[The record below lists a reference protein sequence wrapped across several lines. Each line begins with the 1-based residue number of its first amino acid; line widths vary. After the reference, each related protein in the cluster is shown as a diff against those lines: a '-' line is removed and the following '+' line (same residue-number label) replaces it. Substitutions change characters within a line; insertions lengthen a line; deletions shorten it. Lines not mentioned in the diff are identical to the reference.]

1 MSDVVV
7 VESPAKA
14 KTINRYLG
22 GGFTVLASL
31 GHVRDLPPKDGSVR
45 PEQDFAM
52 DWQSDQRGEKQVS
65 AIAKALKGA
74 STLYLAT
81 DPDREGE
88 AISWHVKAMLADRHA
103 LKGIKVRRITFNE
116 ITRSAVRAAM
126 AAPRDLDQPLIEA
139 YLARRALDYL
149 VGFTLS
155 PVLWRKL
162 PGSRSAGRV
171 QSVALRLICDREAE
185 IEAFRAREYWTV
197 EADFTTPAG
206 APFTARLTHLEG
218 KKLEQFD
225 LPNEAIAMRAKQ
237 RVEAGRFTVGSVEK
251 RRVKRHP
258 YAPFTTST
266 LQQEASRKL
275 GFGAQQTMRLAQQ
288 LYEGVELDG
297 ETTGL
302 ITYMRTDGV
311 QMAQEAIAAIREH
324 VGGSYGS
331 NYLPPAPRVYQ
342 SKIKNAQEAH
352 EAIRPT
358 DVERT
363 PDSMARFLSNDQRR
377 LYELIWKRAVASQMQ
392 SAELD
397 QVTVDVT
404 DGKGTTLRATGS
416 IVAFDGFLKLY
427 REDTDDAA
435 EEDDSRMLPPMA
447 ERDPLKRG
455 DVTAAQH
462 FTQPPPRYSEA
473 SLVKKM
479 EELGIGRPS
488 TYASILSVLQDRK
501 YVRLDKRRF
510 IPEDRGRLVT
520 AFLISFFEHYV
531 DTGFTASME
540 EKLDEIAGGDIE
552 WRTMLHAFWDE
563 FSRAVDQTKDLKI
576 SDVIAALDED
586 LGPHFFPAR
595 EDGTDPRLCTA
606 CGTGRLGLKLG
617 RYGSFIGCSN
627 YPTCQYTR
635 RLAIENGED
644 QGETLKEGMRVLGQH
659 PDTGEEITVRRGPY
673 GLYVQQ
679 GENGDAKDKGKNKV
693 KPRRTSL
700 PRGMDGDQIT
710 LEQAMGLLGL
720 PRLIGMHPETREAI
734 QAGIGRFGPYVRMG
748 AIYGSLDRD
757 DDVLAIG
764 INRAVDLIAR
774 KMASV
779 RNVGTHPGDK
789 EPISVRKG
797 RFGPYVQHGK
807 TVANLPRGV
816 MMEDVTLEQ
825 AVALLAEKGKQLRPR
840 GAAGRRGRGGAA
852 AKQAA
857 PEAAVPAPRESA
869 PAKRKAAPAKRR
881 AAKPK
886 AKRAAPKAPAKRA
899 TAAKAPA
906 ANTKSAARPGKA
918 PTPKRSAR

>member
-22 GGFTVLASL
+22 GGYTVLASL

-52 DWQSDQRGEKQVS
+52 DWQSDARGEKQVG

-88 AISWHVKAMLADRHA
+88 AISWHVKAMLTDRKA
-103 LKGIKVRRITFNE
+103 LKGVNVRRISFNE
-116 ITRSAVRAAM
+116 ITRTAVRYAIAH
-126 AAPRDLDQPLIEA
+126 PRDLDQPLIEA

-197 EADFTTPAG
+197 EADFLTPAN
-206 APFTARLTHLEG
+206 APFTARLTHFEG
-218 KKLEQFD
+218 KRLEQFD
-225 LPNEAIAMRAKQ
+225 LSNEQLAMRAKAA
-237 RVEAGRFTVGSVEK
+237 VEAGRFTVGSVEK
-251 RRVKRHP
+251 KRVKRNP
-258 YAPFTTST
+258 PPPFTTST

-288 LYEGVELDG
+288 LYEGVDIGG
-297 ETTGL
+297 ETTGF

-311 QMAQEAIAAIREH
+311 QMAGEAVAAIREH
-324 VGGSYGS
+324 VLGAYGAD
-331 NYLPPAPRVYQ
+331 YVPGAPREYQ
-342 SKIKNAQEAH
+342 SRIKNAQEAH

-358 DVERT
+358 DVART
-363 PDSMARFLSNDQRR
+363 PDSVAGYLNPDQRR
-377 LYELIWKRAVASQMQ
+377 LYELVWKRAVASQMQ

-397 QVTVDVT
+397 QVSVEIT
-404 DGKGTTLRATGS
+404 DGKGLRLRATGS
-416 IVAFDGFLKLY
+416 VVAFDGFLKLY
-427 REDTDDAA
+427 REDQDDAA
-435 EEDDSRMLPPMA
+435 EEDEGRMLPPMA
-447 ERDPLKRG
+447 ERDPLKLG
-455 DVTAAQH
+455 TVNALQH

-501 YVRLDKRRF
+501 YVRQEKRRF

-520 AFLISFFEHYV
+520 AFLVSFFEHYV
-531 DTGFTASME
+531 DTGFTAQME
-540 EKLDEIAGGDIE
+540 EQLDDISAGQAD
-552 WRTMLHAFWDE
+552 WRAMMRAFWE
-563 FSRAVDQTKDLKI
+563 GFSHAVDQTKDLKI
-576 SDVIAALDED
+576 SDVIAALDAD
-586 LGPHFFPAR
+586 LGPHFFPPR
-595 EDGTDPRLCTA
+595 EDGTDPRACQA
-606 CGTGRLGLKLG
+606 CGNGRLGLKLG

-627 YPTCQYTR
+627 YPACQYTR
-635 RLAIENGED
+635 RLAIETGDD
-644 QGETLKEGMRVLGQH
+644 QGETLKEGMRVLGPH
-659 PDTGEEITVRRGPY
+659 PETGEEITVRRGPY

-679 GENGDAKDKGKNKV
+679 GETSEDKNAKKKA
-693 KPRRTSL
+693 KPKRTSL
-700 PRGMDGDQIT
+700 PRGVDGEQIT
-710 LEQAMGLLGL
+710 LEQAIGLLSL
-720 PRLIGMHPETREAI
+720 PRAIGTHPESGETIE
-734 QAGIGRFGPYVRMG
+734 AGIGRFGPYVRMG

-757 DDVLAIG
+757 DDVLNIG
-764 INRAVDLIAR
+764 LNRGVDLIAR

-779 RNVGTHPGDK
+779 RTIGTHPGDK
-789 EPISVRKG
+789 ELIAVRKG

-816 MMEDVTLEQ
+816 LMEEITLEQ

-840 GAAGRRGRGGAA
+840 GAAGRRGRGAAA
-852 AKQAA
+852 AK
-857 PEAAVPAPRESA
+857 PAPVAQPPAEKA
-869 PAKRKAAPAKRR
+869 PAKAKATPAKRR
-881 AAKPK
+881 AAK
-886 AKRAAPKAPAKRA
+886 AKRAAPKPAAKRA
-899 TAAKAPA
+899 AGAKAPA
-906 ANTKSAARPGKA
+906 KKKAAARAKKAVGA
-918 PTPKRSAR
+918 PTRRQAGR

>member
-1 MSDVVV
+1 MPDVVV

-22 GGFTVLASL
+22 GGYTVLASF

-45 PEQDFAM
+45 PDQDFAM
-52 DWQSDQRGEKQVS
+52 DWESDARGEKQVG

-74 STLYLAT
+74 HTLYLAT

-88 AISWHVKAMLADRHA
+88 AISWHVRAMLAEKKA
-103 LKGIKVRRITFNE
+103 LKGVNVRRITFNE
-116 ITRSAVRAAM
+116 ITRNAIRTAIAN
-126 AAPRDLDQPLIEA
+126 PRELDQPLIEA

-171 QSVALRLICDREAE
+171 QSVALRLICEREAE
-185 IEAFRAREYWTV
+185 IEIFRPREYWTV
-197 EADFTTPAG
+197 ETLFHTPAG
-206 APFTARLTHLEG
+206 APFTARLTHLDG
-218 KKLEQFD
+218 KRLDQFD
-225 LPNEAIAMRAKQ
+225 LNNEQLALKAKAT
-237 RVEAGRFTVGSVEK
+237 VEAGSFTVGSVERK
-251 RRVKRHP
+251 RVKRNP
-258 YAPFTTST
+258 PPPFTTST

-288 LYEGVELDG
+288 LYEGVDIGG

-311 QMAQEAIAAIREH
+311 QMAQEAVFAIRDH
-324 VGGSYGS
+324 VKDSYGPD
-331 NYLPPAPRVYQ
+331 YLPAAPREYT
-342 SKIKNAQEAH
+342 SKAKNAQEAH
-352 EAIRPT
+352 EAIRAT
-358 DVERT
+358 DVTRT
-363 PDSMARFLSNDQRR
+363 PDSVASRLSHDQRR
-377 LYELIWKRAVASQMQ
+377 LYELVWKRAVASQMQ

-397 QVTVDVT
+397 QVSVEVVDAKAG
-404 DGKGTTLRATGS
+404 GKGGVKLRATGS

-435 EEDDSRMLPPMA
+435 DAADEDNRMLPPMA

-455 DVTAAQH
+455 KVDATQH

-501 YVRLDKRRF
+501 YVRLEKRRF

-520 AFLISFFEHYV
+520 AFLVSFFEHYV
-531 DTGFTASME
+531 DTGFTAALE
-540 EKLDEIAGGDIE
+540 EKLDDISAGQLD
-552 WRTMLHAFWDE
+552 WRTVMHNFWDE
-563 FSRAVDQTKDLKI
+563 FSRAVEQTRDLKI
-576 SDVIAALDED
+576 SDVISALDED
-586 LGPHFFPAR
+586 LGPHFFPPR
-595 EDGTDPRLCTA
+595 EDGSDPRQCTA

-627 YPTCQYTR
+627 YPACQYTR
-635 RLAIENGED
+635 RLAIDAGED
-644 QGETLKEGMRVLGQH
+644 QGETLKEGMRVLGAH

-679 GENGDAKDKGKNKV
+679 GENGEDKKARPK
-693 KPRRTSL
+693 RTSL

-710 LEQAMGLLGL
+710 LEQATGLLSL
-720 PRLIGMHPETREAI
+720 PREIGLHPETKEKI
-734 QAGIGRFGPYVRMG
+734 EAGIGRFGPYVRMG
-748 AIYGSLDRD
+748 AVFGSLDRD

-764 INRAVDLIAR
+764 INRAVDLLA
-774 KMASV
+774 KKLASV
-779 RNVGTHPGDK
+779 RTIGAHPADADLV
-789 EPISVRKG
+789 SVRKG

-816 MMEDVTLEQ
+816 MMDDVTLDQ

-840 GAAGRRGRGGAA
+840 GAAGRKSRGAA
-852 AKQAA
+852 AKSPATKAESAA
-857 PEAAVPAPRESA
+857 P
-869 PAKRKAAPAKRR
+869 
-881 AAKPK
+881 
-886 AKRAAPKAPAKRA
+886 
-899 TAAKAPA
+899 PA
-906 ANTKSAARPGKA
+906 AR
-918 PTPKRSAR
+918 R